1 VDDPRFGMLY
11 GAPSRMEDVFRLP
24 SFATSSSQGRDLEVS
39 QCSGSRDKAFR
50 SRKASFKLVDDAL
63 DDLLETEPVFC
74 QSLKWL
80 LGNEVGEDS
89 DFDFTVTKEGFGT
102 TEIVELI
109 PDGKNISVTDENKD
123 LYVSL
128 QVQWR
133 VNGSILDQVNAMRRG
148 FAELIPNSHVS
159 VFSPE
164 ELLLL
169 LNGKS
174 KIDVEEMLASTRY
187 TGGYQ
192 EDSMTVKLFWK
203 VFETMSQEERQNV
216 LKFATGATRVPL
228 DGFDPQF
235 TITMGSDGIE
245 NLPSAHTCFNQ
256 LVLPP
261 YIDTASL
268 EEKLVMAV
276 TETASFELT

>member
-1 VDDPRFGMLY
+1 M
-11 GAPSRMEDVFRLP
+11 
-24 SFATSSSQGRDLEVS
+24 
-39 QCSGSRDKAFR
+39 
-50 SRKASFKLVDDAL
+50 
-63 DDLLETEPVFC
+63 FC

>member
-1 VDDPRFGMLY
+1 MSSWQAIFHRHLIDLKFPRWLY
-11 GAPSRMEDVFRLP
+11 KQLLGTPVVLA
-24 SFATSSSQGRDLEVS
+24 DL
-39 QCSGSRDKAFR
+39 A
-50 SRKASFKLVDDAL
+50 
-63 DDLLETEPVFC
+63 ETEPVLC

-80 LGNEVGEDS
+80 LDNKVGDDS

-133 VNGSILDQVNAMRRG
+133 VNGSILDQINAMRRG

-159 VFSPE
+159 VFTPE

-174 KIDVEEMLASTRY
+174 KIELGEMIASTRY
-187 TGGYQ
+187 TGGY
-192 EDSMTVKLFWK
+192 EEHSMPVKLFWE
-203 VFETMSQEERQNV
+203 VFTKMSQEERQNM

-235 TITMGSDGIE
+235 TITRGSSGTE
-245 NLPSAHTCFNQ
+245 SLPSAHTCFNQ

-261 YIDTASL
+261 YMDASVL
-268 EEKLVMAV
+268 AKKLRTAV